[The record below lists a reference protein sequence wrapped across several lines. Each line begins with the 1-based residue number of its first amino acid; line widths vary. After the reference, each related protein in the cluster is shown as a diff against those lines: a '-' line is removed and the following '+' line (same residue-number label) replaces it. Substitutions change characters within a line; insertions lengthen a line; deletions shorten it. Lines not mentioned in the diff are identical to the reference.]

1 MTALISNYVKNI
13 WRRVKILSLNVKP
26 VEFYQNFSYIFSYY
40 TLLEISFI
48 KPKKMITDQNQI
60 MKILM

>member
-26 VEFYQNFSYIFSYY
+26 VEFYRNFSYIFSYY